1 MIRRPP
7 RSTLFPYTT
16 LFRSSSSLQAQTV
29 HERRRAIAA
38 LLRRPLLT
46 PGEKGAS
53 DFMLVRRHAA
63 WLREWFMRHCQW
75 TLHVESEMARLR
87 KTPGDLNDST
97 RPLLDSKEQSFTR
110 RRYVVLCLALAVL
123 EKSERQTVLRRLAD
137 AIAGEFAADP
147 QLDRK
152 GVSFDLALREHR
164 RDLVE
169 EIGRAHV

>member
-1 MIRRPP
+1 MDMDTSLP
-7 RSTLFPYTT
+7 RQTI
-16 LFRSSSSLQAQTV
+16 SSSLQAQTV

-53 DFMLVRRHAA
+53 DFMLVRRHTA

-75 TLHVESEMARLR
+75 TLHVESELARLR

-97 RPLLDSKEQSFTR
+97 RPLLDTKEQSFTR

-123 EKSERQTVLRRLAD
+123 EKSERQTVLRRLASP
-137 AIAGEFAADP
+137 ASLRPIRSWTATEFPLTWRCASIAGIWW
-147 QLDRK
+147 K
-152 GVSFDLALREHR
+152 SSST
-164 RDLVE
+164 
-169 EIGRAHV
+169 